1 MKLLMLHPQAL
12 PSFPPGWLL
21 GFGIAPTVLGRSV
34 TRSLVLCDLLP
45 QRDYPPLK
53 ALFTLLGAL
62 EAAVRF
68 RSLWKAGVTVAPVF
82 QDGLP
87 QLPPTLVVHD
97 RPPWSE

>member
-1 MKLLMLHPQAL
+1 MLHPQAL
-12 PSFPPGWLL
+12 PSFPPGGLL
-21 GFGIAPTVLGRSV
+21 GFGVAPAILGRSV
-34 TRSLVLCDLLP
+34 TRSFILCYLLP
-45 QRDYPPLK
+45 QSDYSPLK
-53 ALFTLLGAL
+53 ALFTLPGAP

-68 RSLWKAGVTVAPVF
+68 RSLRKARVTVAPVF